1 MITSVFNKSKPIN
14 FILVLVFVI
23 SVFMIANFN
32 ALFNLTE
39 GILKILSKFLLI
51 VFLVFLL
58 DFIVSKNN
66 LTQRNSYAIMAFGIL
81 LALFPNILN
90 NMDLL
95 LANLFIVFAMRRI
108 ISLSSKKSIKKKLFD
123 ASFWI
128 ALATLFYFWAILF
141 FAIIIVA
148 LIYYSQN
155 DLKNIIIPF
164 VGIATV
170 AMFLSIYNIILYD
183 VFIRPSNFER
193 FASLDYTAYNSSE
206 YILKLT
212 VLFTSFVWT
221 VIYYFRS
228 LSEKNKKNRPS
239 FYLIAWAS
247 IIAILISIISPTKN
261 GSEFIFL
268 LAPFSIILGNYI
280 EAISEK
286 WFKEVFVGALIV
298 TPIIGLIL

>member
-32 ALFNLTE
+32 ALFNFTE
-39 GILKILSKFLLI
+39 SILKILSKFLLI

-90 NMDLL
+90 NMNLL

-170 AMFLSIYNIILYD
+170 AMFLSMYNIILYD
-183 VFIRPSNFER
+183 VFIRQSNFER

-212 VLFTSFVWT
+212 VLFTSFIWT

-228 LSEKNKKNRPS
+228 LSEKNKKNIPS

-268 LAPFSIILGNYI
+268 LAPFSMILGNYI

-286 WFKEVFVGALIV
+286 WFKEVVVGALIA